1 MILLYNVISPY
12 DANRKKRV
20 GGWGG
25 GVRVCACGG
34 GVGKGEKG
42 REGGRLAVDIYAAGA
57 TFFVPYSD
65 RGRAVPI
72 RYEGF
77 QR

>member
-1 MILLYNVISPY
+1 MCV
-12 DANRKKRV
+12 
-20 GGWGG
+20 
-25 GVRVCACGG
+25 GG

-65 RGRAVPI
+65 RRACRANQI
-72 RYEGF
+72 SE
-77 QR
+77 